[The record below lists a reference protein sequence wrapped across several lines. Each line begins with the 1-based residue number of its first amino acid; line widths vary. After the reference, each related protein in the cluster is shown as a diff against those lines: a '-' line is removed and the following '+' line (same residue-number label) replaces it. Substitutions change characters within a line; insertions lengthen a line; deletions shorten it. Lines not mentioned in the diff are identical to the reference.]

1 MSYQH
6 LVATYGYP
14 GVGVLVGL
22 VGIFVGDKFYADSE
36 KSKRGDAK
44 TRPVDKYKLVTR
56 AIAESFLR
64 RNTADAAPQMELGME
79 LPRQVSYV

>member
-22 VGIFVGDKFYADSE
+22 ESVGIPLPGE
-36 KSKRGDAK
+36 
-44 TRPVDKYKLVTR
+44 TIL
-56 AIAESFLR
+56 IAAG
-64 RNTADAAPQMELGME
+64 T
-79 LPRQVSYV
+79 